1 MPQLIITILALSTDI
16 TLPFFKI
23 NASIT
28 NRVKQGVQVMLMK
41 VEAAGDRSEC
51 YFKSYRRAAE
61 NELGSEEQH

>member
-1 MPQLIITILALSTDI
+1 
-16 TLPFFKI
+16 
-23 NASIT
+23 
-28 NRVKQGVQVMLMK
+28 MLMK